1 MGCINSVPSRPGGTR
16 AAAASDANPAEDAA
30 VDQKMSVIMRE
41 KRAAQRRHD
50 IFAESVHFDEQVS
63 TEDVTLEAVI
73 RVEKLPE
80 TKELILQALLGN
92 FLFYAIERSDVEA
105 IADEMTEKVVDA
117 GDVVI
122 TEGDT
127 GDFLYVV
134 ESGQFS
140 ITVKGAVVGA
150 AQRGAC
156 FGELALIYNCPRT
169 ATVSCAT
176 GGKLWALNRVTFRR
190 LVARLQ
196 REQLSECK
204 NALRKVTL
212 LHPLTESQLGQ
223 LAEAAQLV
231 TFAHGERIIKKGEQ
245 GNVLYIIKSGSVVC
259 TDFDSTSPSSA
270 SSLKLTENDYFGE
283 RALMTHEPRAANV
296 TAETDVTL
304 IALDR
309 QAFDDLLGS
318 LREVIDHNLSV
329 RVLQSIPL
337 LQHLSASEKERLF
350 EALEP
355 VMFADGEYVI
365 REGEQ
370 GSTFYIIKT
379 GSAIVKISNNEN
391 GSSGMTQSKVQVA
404 TLTAGHF
411 FGEMSLLRGEPRKAD
426 VIAEGAL
433 ECLKLDREK
442 FVELLGPVQ
451 AVLNR
456 EAEERARDL
465 KRQQSRI
472 SFQQLQVLRTLGSGT
487 FGRVKLVKHTV
498 SGRPFAMKV
507 IRKARVVAYKQQK
520 NVLNEKRIMARCDHP
535 FILKLF
541 ETYKDDKQLYLLLEF
556 VQGGELFTYLHCTP
570 SSPGRLGNDH
580 ARFYASH
587 VLMALEYLHDRSIVY
602 RDLKP
607 ENLLIDPDGYLK
619 VVDFG
624 FAKVV
629 EDRTYTLCG
638 TPEYLAPELV
648 LGKGHNRGVDYWALG
663 VLIYEM
669 IVGHS
674 PFSGGGCADQ
684 MQICRNIVKEKVE
697 FPAWVNE
704 ACRDLVTKLL
714 ERDLTKRLGLTKGG
728 ARTIRSH
735 PWFAKTNWESMLHK
749 KEAAPYKPKLSD
761 PLDAS
766 KFDTGDDDG
775 DDDREDAEYVDDGS
789 GWDEDF

>member
-1 MGCINSVPSRPGGTR
+1 MGCINSVPSRPGSTP
-16 AAAASDANPAEDAA
+16 ASFDSVVVSDSTI
-30 VDQKMSVIMRE
+30 DRKMSVIMRE

-50 IFAESVHFDEQVS
+50 IFAESVQFDEQLS
-63 TEDVTLEAVI
+63 AADVTIEALSPPLVP
-73 RVEKLPE
+73 KSPE
-80 TKELILQALLGN
+80 TTELIVQALLGN
-92 FLFYAIERSDVEA
+92 FLFYAIDRADVEA
-105 IADEMTEKVVDA
+105 IVHEMTEKNVDA

-122 TEGDT
+122 NEGDS
-127 GDFLYVV
+127 GDFPHVV
-134 ESGQFS
+134 ECGQFTV
-140 ITVKGAVVGA
+140 TVKGAVVGA
-150 AQRGAC
+150 AQRDSC

-169 ATVSCAT
+169 ATVACAT
-176 GGKLWALNRVTFRR
+176 GGKLWALARVTFRR

-196 REQLSECK
+196 REQLAECK
-204 NALRKVTL
+204 NALRKVAL

-231 TFAHGERIIKKGEQ
+231 TFAQGERIIKKGER
-245 GNVLYIIKSGSVVC
+245 GNVLYIKSGSVLC
-259 TDFDSTSPSSA
+259 TDFDSTGTNPT
-270 SSLKLTENDYFGE
+270 SLQLTENDYFGE

-337 LQHLSASEKERLF
+337 LQHLSASEKEKLF

-355 VMFADGEYVI
+355 VTFADGEHII
-365 REGEQ
+365 REGEA
-370 GSTFYIIKT
+370 GSTFYIIKS
-379 GSAIVKISNNEN
+379 GSAIVKT
-391 GSSGMTQSKVQVA
+391 SGDGGPNQAKAQVA

-411 FGEMSLLRGEPRKAD
+411 FGEMSLLRGEPRQAD
-426 VIAEGAL
+426 VIAEGGAL
-433 ECLKLDREK
+433 ECLQLDRDK
-442 FVELLGPVQ
+442 LVELLGPAQ
-451 AVLNR
+451 DVLNR
-456 EAEERARDL
+456 EAEERACILR
-465 KRQQSRI
+465 RQQTRI
-472 SFQQLQVLRTLGSGT
+472 AFDHLDVLRTLGCGT
-487 FGRVKLVKHTV
+487 FGRVKLVKYRV
-498 SGRPFAMKV
+498 SGTPYAMKV
-507 IRKARVVAYKQQK
+507 IRKAQVVAYKQQK

-541 ETYKDDKQLYLLLEF
+541 ETYQDARRLYLLLEF

-570 SSPGRLGNDH
+570 SSPERLTNDH

-587 VLMALEYLHDRSIVY
+587 VLLALEYLHDRNIVY

-629 EDRTYTLCG
+629 DDRTYTLCG

-648 LGKGHNRGVDYWALG
+648 LGKGHNRGIDYWALG
-663 VLIYEM
+663 MLIYEM
-669 IVGHS
+669 VVGHS
-674 PFSGGGCADQ
+674 PFSGGGSADQ

-697 FPAWVNE
+697 FPAWVSDT
-704 ACRDLVTKLL
+704 CRDLVIKLL
-714 ERDLTKRLGLTKGG
+714 ERDQTRRLGLTRGG
-728 ARTIRSH
+728 ARAIRAH
-735 PWFAKTNWESMLHK
+735 PWFAKLSWDAVIQK
-749 KEAAPYKPKLSD
+749 KEPAPYKPKLSN

-766 KFDTGDDDG
+766 KFDTGAGDEGEGDG
-775 DDDREDAEYVDDGS
+775 EGDEYVDDGS
-789 GWDEDF
+789 GWDKDF